1 MPKITILTIGD
12 ELLIGQVVDTN
23 AAFMARELNLSGME
37 VFRKKTIAD
46 TLEEIEDALK
56 DALSNS
62 DVVLMTGGLGPTR
75 DDVTKIALANFFGVG
90 MTFSE
95 DTWERIQ
102 RIFERFGRDTT
113 PAHKE
118 QCYMP
123 ANATLLTN
131 KMGTAPGMWMEDEGK
146 IVVSMPGVPYEM
158 KYLLTNE
165 VIPRLTER
173 HQIRPILHRTIRT
186 IGEGESRLAAKIEDL
201 ENGLPSHLKLAY
213 LPNLGQVR
221 IRMTGRGDDAEVL
234 AQEMDHHVGAIMH
247 RLNAFVYAEGEWTIE
262 AVIGEVLKE
271 QGLTLGTAESCTGGY
286 IASKITSVPGSSAY
300 FQGSVVAYDNK
311 IKEKLL
317 DVDPEILKTEGAV
330 SEATVKAMVKGAL
343 DTLGV
348 DLAIAVSGIA
358 GPGGGT
364 PDKPVGTI
372 WIAIGNREKT
382 QTLLIKSGKDRE
394 KNIQYAASRALGL
407 LWGFLRWE
415 IMKE

>member
-1 MPKITILTIGD
+1 
-12 ELLIGQVVDTN
+12 
-23 AAFMARELNLSGME
+23 
-37 VFRKKTIAD
+37 
-46 TLEEIEDALK
+46 
-56 DALSNS
+56 
-62 DVVLMTGGLGPTR
+62 
-75 DDVTKIALANFFGVG
+75 

-158 KYLLTNE
+158 KYLLSNE
-165 VIPRLTER
+165 VIPRLRER

-201 ENGLPSHLKLAY
+201 ENALPPHLKLAY

-234 AQEMDHHVGAIMH
+234 AQEMDQYMGAIMH

-300 FQGSVVAYDNK
+300 FQGSIVAYDNK

-317 DVDPEILKTEGAV
+317 DVDPGILKTEGAV
-330 SEATVKAMVKGAL
+330 SEATVKSDGERSFGYL
-343 DTLGV
+343 RRR
-348 DLAIAVSGIA
+348 SGDSCFRYCWPRRRNA
-358 GPGGGT
+358 R
-364 PDKPVGTI
+364 K
-372 WIAIGNREKT
+372 
-382 QTLLIKSGKDRE
+382 
-394 KNIQYAASRALGL
+394 ASRYHLDG
-407 LWGFLRWE
+407 RR
-415 IMKE
+415 